1 MALGLRRR
9 TKGCFRASDNI
20 TANGWA
26 FAGVVCRQIGHATG
40 TPTTSSQFGAIFPV
54 SFWLDDVVCDGTE
67 ANLGACAHAGW
78 GTNNCSFSERAGVQ
92 CTVAAS
98 GLTATGGDGEVALA
112 WDAPGDD
119 AGITRH
125 EYRYKWKTG
134 DSDYTPWK
142 VIPGSAAGGDNASSY
157 TATKHV
163 NLIDYVFQVR
173 AVNAGGGSGPSN
185 EAAATPLHP
194 DAPPAPTVSAPA
206 GTAGLLEVS
215 WTEPTA
221 GAYVVRY
228 WPADEDGSTRR
239 TRSTSDQ
246 NALVALVAGV
256 SDCADVTTAHLAAI
270 TGELDLGNQDPKITA
285 LAAGDFDGLN
295 SLTTLGLSGN
305 ALTTLPAGVFDD
317 LTALNR
323 LDPSHNT
330 LTELPAGVFKKLTA
344 LRFLLLRYNDLTELP
359 AGVFDGLTALSQL
372 WLDRTAL
379 TELPEGMFVEL
390 TSLNLG
396 DRSANGHQDRSGL
409 PLGGGR
415 RRTVALHAVARP
427 TPRQPPIAKPAEH
440 EVAASAAVNV
450 TAVNDPA
457 TGAPMA
463 GRVRHLLP
471 LWAVR
476 VDDKW
481 SCYWSRDDY

>member
-26 FAGVVCRQIGHATG
+26 FAGVVCRQLGHATG

-98 GLTATGGDGEVALA
+98 GLTAT
-112 WDAPGDD
+112 
-119 AGITRH
+119 
-125 EYRYKWKTG
+125 
-134 DSDYTPWK
+134 
-142 VIPGSAAGGDNASSY
+142 GGDNASSY

-239 TRSTSDQ
+239 TKSASDQ

-359 AGVFDGLTALSQL
+359 DGVFDGLTALSQL